1 MSDLALVREI
11 LSQILWSAE
20 TIAKRFSPIMSPN
33 DFTSSDEGLEK
44 LDAICMQLI
53 TLGESVKNLDRV
65 TDGQLLVRYPGI
77 EWKRV
82 MGMRDII
89 SHHYFD
95 LDAEVV
101 YSVCTDH
108 VGRLAEEVR
117 TMISDIE
124 SQESAGLDA
133 TALQE

>member
-1 MSDLALVREI
+1 MSDPALAREI

-20 TIAKRFSPIMSPN
+20 TVAKRFAPVTSAN
-33 DFTSSDEGLEK
+33 DFTASDEGLEK

-65 TDGQLLVRYPGI
+65 TDGQLLIRYPGI

-82 MGMRDII
+82 MGMRDVI

-101 YSVCTDH
+101 HSVCTDH
-108 VGRLAEEVR
+108 IGRLVKEVR
-117 TMISDIE
+117 TMIDDIN
-124 SQESAGLDA
+124 SPG
-133 TALQE
+133 